1 MKLWRGMRRRG
12 EEKAAKTEK
21 IVEISQIVRINK
33 KRKTNETMRKAR
45 NARKADEEKI
55 ANREW
60 AGKRIGSAGKAFL
73 MLVWIVLSVWGLAG
87 CSAAEDNGDKV
98 RDLEFSVA
106 ADPDVPKELGQL
118 IAEKIHQPFKLTY
131 SDDSNLYIAVG
142 YGAQPTGGYSIC
154 VNDLYLTENS
164 IVLDT
169 ELKGPEKGENPGTEQ
184 SFPYIVIKTEYLEQ
198 PVIFR

>member
-1 MKLWRGMRRRG
+1 MKLWRKMRRRG

-33 KRKTNETMRKAR
+33 KGKIKETVRK
-45 NARKADEEKI
+45 ARKADEEKI
-55 ANREW
+55 VNREGP
-60 AGKRIGSAGKAFL
+60 GKRIGSAGKAFL
-73 MLVWIVLSVWGLAG
+73 MLVWIVLGVWGLAG

-98 RDLEFSVA
+98 RDLEFSVT

-118 IAEKIHQPFKLTY
+118 IAEKIHQPFKLAY

>member
-1 MKLWRGMRRRG
+1 MKMWRKMRRRG

-33 KRKTNETMRKAR
+33 KGKIKETVRK
-45 NARKADEEKI
+45 ARKADEEKI
-55 ANREW
+55 VNREGP
-60 AGKRIGSAGKAFL
+60 GKRIGSAGKAFL
-73 MLVWIVLSVWGLAG
+73 MLLWIVLGVWGLAG

-184 SFPYIVIKTEYLEQ
+184 SFPYIDIKTEYLEQ

>member
-1 MKLWRGMRRRG
+1 MKMWRKMRRRG
-12 EEKAAKTEK
+12 EEKAEKTEK

-33 KRKTNETMRKAR
+33 KGKIKETV
-45 NARKADEEKI
+45 RKADEEKI

-87 CSAAEDNGDKV
+87 CSATEDNGDKV

-184 SFPYIVIKTEYLEQ
+184 SFPYIVIKTECLEQ

>member
-1 MKLWRGMRRRG
+1 MKMWRGMRRRG

-21 IVEISQIVRINK
+21 IVEINQIVRINK
-33 KRKTNETMRKAR
+33 KRKTNEIVRKAR

-55 ANREW
+55 VNREG

-73 MLVWIVLSVWGLAG
+73 MLVWIVLGVWGLAG

-169 ELKGPEKGENPGTEQ
+169 ELKGPERGENPGTEQ

>member
-1 MKLWRGMRRRG
+1 MKMWRGMRRRG

-21 IVEISQIVRINK
+21 IVEINQIVRINK
-33 KRKTNETMRKAR
+33 KRKINEIVRKAR

-55 ANREW
+55 ANREG
-60 AGKRIGSAGKAFL
+60 AGKRVGSAGKAFL
-73 MLVWIVLSVWGLAG
+73 MLVWIVLGVWGLAG

-118 IAEKIHQPFKLTY
+118 I
-131 SDDSNLYIAVG
+131 G